1 MKKIGFID
9 YYLSEWHANNYP
21 GWIREICKKEGKDI
35 EIAYAWAE
43 KEVSPVYGKTTD
55 DWCAQFGA
63 TRCNSIEEVCEK
75 SDYILILAP
84 SDPEK
89 HLGYAKVALKYGKN
103 TYIDK
108 TFAPDYKTAKEIY
121 AIAEKYGTKIFS
133 TSALRYAEE
142 LAPYT
147 EAKSVLVTGGGVNF
161 AEYLI
166 HPVEM
171 LVKMMGIGARRVKAE
186 KSGAQCFCRIDYG
199 EGREGS
205 LLFATEMPNFAYAE
219 KKEGGEAY
227 LPIASDFFKG
237 LMADILRFY
246 ETGEVSFP
254 EEQTFEAMRVRDA
267 ILKAAGRE
275 GEWIPVEN

>member
-21 GWIREICKKEGKDI
+21 GWIREICKKEGKEF

-43 KEVSPVYGKTTD
+43 KGVSPVYGKTTD
-55 DWCAQFGA
+55 DWCAQFGV

-171 LVKMMGIGARRVKAE
+171 LVKMMGTGARRVKAE